1 MPHAYIVLPQ
11 GLPCVYMVYFSIFS
25 VGSIATSSHMDD
37 MDRILLSHFACVLD
51 YKHAVYESLWLPGQA
66 G

>member
-1 MPHAYIVLPQ
+1 
-11 GLPCVYMVYFSIFS
+11 
-25 VGSIATSSHMDD
+25 MDD